1 MFESVREPVDVLTAF
16 VDGRVRPLRFRR
28 GGRVIPIRRVNGHWT
43 RREGQTVLLCFS
55 VEGPADEN
63 FELCYDPRAPRWT
76 LTRVWS
82 GGESGGR
89 TGDGRGTRGRGG

>member
-16 VDGRVRPLRFRR
+16 VDGSVRPLRFRR
-28 GGRVIPIRRVNGHWT
+28 RGRVIPIRRVNGHWT
-43 RREGQTVLLCFS
+43 RREGQTLMICFS

-63 FELCYDPRAPRWT
+63 YELCYDPRGPRWT

-82 GGESGGR
+82 GDAGG
-89 TGDGRGTRGRGG
+89 